1 MQTVLHIVC
10 LKFACSVTIAS
21 EFMIVS
27 ICRKYVV
34 AAAAAFSI
42 HFTPFLLFSC
52 CLVGIRIRSFLYCSL
67 SIYFE
72 ISRLV
77 CCVLHTSRRWWDGR
91 HLAWKWHVYH
101 FICVKHLYTW
111 LSFNYL
117 ELLSRSTCLKMT
129 TFFWS
134 ALYIK

>member
-52 CLVGIRIRSFLYCSL
+52 CLVGIRIRLFLYCSL

-72 ISRLV
+72 ICRLV
-77 CCVLHTSRRWWDGR
+77 CCVLHTSTGAILHENDTYTTLFVLNICTHDYCLTTLNGF
-91 HLAWKWHVYH
+91 LEVHV
-101 FICVKHLYTW
+101 
-111 LSFNYL
+111 
-117 ELLSRSTCLKMT
+117 
-129 TFFWS
+129 
-134 ALYIK
+134 